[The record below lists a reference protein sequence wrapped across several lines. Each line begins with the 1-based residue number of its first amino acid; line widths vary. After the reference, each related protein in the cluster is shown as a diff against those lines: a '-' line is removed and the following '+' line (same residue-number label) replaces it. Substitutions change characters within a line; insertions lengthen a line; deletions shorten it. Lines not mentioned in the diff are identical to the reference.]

1 LVALKPSGRVNIH
14 VERVRQEL
22 SIEATEYV
30 VSFALLLLLA
40 LLTTPMRLLSA
51 PLPELLLT
59 LSLMLVVWVPGEVE
73 VLNLTHIQKKY
84 YKFI

>member
-1 LVALKPSGRVNIH
+1 MVALKPSGGFNIH
-14 VERVRQEL
+14 VERIRQQL

-40 LLTTPMRLLSA
+40 SLATRMLLLA
-51 PLPELLLT
+51 VPLPELLLT

-73 VLNLTHIQKKY
+73 VLNLTHTKQYNKY
-84 YKFI
+84 I